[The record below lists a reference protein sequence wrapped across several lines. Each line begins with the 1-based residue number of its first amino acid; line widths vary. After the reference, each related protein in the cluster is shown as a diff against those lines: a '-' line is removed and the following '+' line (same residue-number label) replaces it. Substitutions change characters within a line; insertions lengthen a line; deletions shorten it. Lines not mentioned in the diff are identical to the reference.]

1 MKKLAF
7 VIVALAVVLGFLSCK
22 KEIVDVKEPLVFSI
36 SADID
41 DDSKAIVTPLGKI
54 EFYAGDHLYPA
65 YKGLNNKSSLIH
77 NTGTCFSGSISLNN
91 EVYDDKTDKGKVPFH
106 FFCLAGVNGGGDGI
120 TAYWTEEGLSAGCT
134 STSTCISLQNQGKNK
149 NGTWNEKRRDMPLLC
164 FGQSRE
170 NFKGAGTTS
179 FTVDMKN
186 KCALVKY
193 VVEAGIDYG
202 TEIFI
207 EGLNNVVEVDF
218 KVPYYKYMYDKY
230 GQMESEL
237 NESLAAGYDYDGFK
251 FVKRDGIIQST
262 CLHTPRSKS
271 PMLDIIIP
279 YRGKPENVT
288 DKTYCYSLL
297 LPQTEGLNELSG
309 YYYDKDENNVEN
321 KIPLTVAIYDRDG
334 NTAEEIVENK
344 FYKIIVTKASQGNQ

>member
-54 EFYAGDHLYPA
+54 EFNVGDHLYPA
-65 YKGLNNKSSLIH
+65 YKGLNNRNSLIH
-77 NTGTCFSGSISLNN
+77 NTGTCFTNKNIILNN
-91 EVYDDKTDKGKVPFH
+91 YEETDEVPFH
-106 FFCLAGVNGGGDGI
+106 FFCLAGVNGTGV
-120 TAYWTEEGLSAGCT
+120 TPSYWTEVGLSEGCT
-134 STSTCISLQNQGKNK
+134 STSTCISLQNQGKK
-149 NGTWNEKRRDMPLLC
+149 LDGTWNERRDMPLLC

-170 NFKGAGTTS
+170 NFEGAKTTN

-218 KVPYYKYMYDKY
+218 KVPYYKYMFDTY
-230 GQMESEL
+230 GRMADTL
-237 NESLAAGYDYDGFK
+237 NKSLADGYDCDGFK
-251 FVKRDGIIQST
+251 FLKRKGIIQKD
-262 CLHTPRSKS
+262 CLHTPRSTS

-279 YRGKPENVT
+279 YRGEPENET

-297 LPQTEGLNELSG
+297 LPQTEDLDKLSG
-309 YYYDKDENNVEN
+309 YYYDNGENQ
-321 KIPLTVAIYDRDG
+321 IPLTVAIYDKND
-334 NTAEEIVENK
+334 NPVQKIEENR
-344 FYKIIVTKASQGNQ
+344 FYKIIVNRASQGNQ

>member
-22 KEIVDVKEPLVFSI
+22 KETVDVKEPLVFSI

-54 EFYAGDHLYPA
+54 EFNAGDHLYPA

-106 FFCLAGVNGGGDGI
+106 FFCLAGVNDGGST
-120 TAYWTEEGLSAGCT
+120 TAYWTEVGLSEGCT
-134 STSTCISLQNQGKNK
+134 STATCISLQNQGKDKDGN
-149 NGTWNEKRRDMPLLC
+149 WNNKRRDMPLLC

-170 NFKGAGTTS
+170 IFEGAGTTS

-207 EGLNNVVEVDF
+207 VGLNNVVEVDF
-218 KVPYYKYMYDKY
+218 KVPYYKYMSGKDN
-230 GQMESEL
+230 QMQVKL
-237 NESLAAGYDYDGFK
+237 NESLDKGYDDDGFK
-251 FVKRDGIIQST
+251 FSKRVGTIQNA
-262 CLHTPRSKS
+262 CLHTPRSQSK
-271 PMLDIIIP
+271 MLDIIIP
-279 YRGKPENVT
+279 YRNKPENET

-297 LPQTEGLNELSG
+297 LPQTKGLDKLSG
-309 YYYDKDENNVEN
+309 YYYDNGENQ
-321 KIPLTVAIYDRDG
+321 IPLTVAIYDRDDKP
-334 NTAEEIVENK
+334 AQEIKENK
-344 FYKIIVTKASQGNQ
+344 FYKIIVNKASQGNQ

>member
-22 KEIVDVKEPLVFSI
+22 KETVDVKEPLVFSI

-54 EFYAGDHLYPA
+54 EFNVGDHLYPA
-65 YKGLNNKSSLIH
+65 YKGLNNRNSLIH
-77 NTGTCFSGSISLNN
+77 NTGTCFTNKNIILNN
-91 EVYDDKTDKGKVPFH
+91 YEETDEVPFH
-106 FFCLAGVNGGGDGI
+106 FFCLAGVNGTGV
-120 TAYWTEEGLSAGCT
+120 TPSYWTEVGLSEGCT
-134 STSTCISLQNQGKNK
+134 STSTCISLQNQGKK
-149 NGTWNEKRRDMPLLC
+149 LDGTWNERRDMPLLC

-170 NFKGAGTTS
+170 NFEGAKTTN

-193 VVEAGIDYG
+193 VVEAGIDYD

-207 EGLNNVVEVDF
+207 VGLNNVVEVDF
-218 KVPYYKYMYDKY
+218 KVPYYKYMYDNY
-230 GQMESEL
+230 DHQMENEL
-237 NESLAAGYDYDGFK
+237 KNSLDDGYDYEGFR
-251 FVKRDGIIQST
+251 FLKREGKIQKD

-279 YRGKPENVT
+279 YRDKPKNGT

-309 YYYDKDENNVEN
+309 YYYDGENQ
-321 KIPLTVAIYDRDG
+321 IPLTVAIYDRDDKPVQ
-334 NTAEEIVENK
+334 NIVENK

>member
-22 KEIVDVKEPLVFSI
+22 KETVDVKEPLVFSI

-41 DDSKAIVTPLGKI
+41 DDSKAIVTPLGII
-54 EFYAGDHLYPA
+54 EFNNGDHLYPA
-65 YKGLNNKSSLIH
+65 YKGLNNGNSLIH
-77 NTGTCFSGSISLNN
+77 NTGTCFTNTNIILNN
-91 EVYDDKTDKGKVPFH
+91 YEKTDEVPFH
-106 FFCLAGVNGGGDGI
+106 FFCLAGVNGGGT
-120 TAYWTEEGLSAGCT
+120 TAYWTEVGLSEGCT
-134 STSTCISLQNQGKNK
+134 STSTCISLQNQGKDK
-149 NGTWNEKRRDMPLLC
+149 DGKWNDKRRDMPLLC

-170 NFKGAGTTS
+170 NFEGAKTTK

-207 EGLNNVVEVDF
+207 VGLNNVVEVDF
-218 KVPYYKYMYDKY
+218 KVPYYKYMSEKY
-230 GQMESEL
+230 GQMENEL
-237 NESLAAGYDYDGFK
+237 KNSLDDGYDYEGFK
-251 FVKRDGIIQST
+251 FLKREGKIQKD

-279 YRGKPENVT
+279 YRGEPKNGT

-297 LPQTEGLNELSG
+297 LPQIGGLDTLSG
-309 YYYDKDENNVEN
+309 YYYDGENQ
-321 KIPLTVAIYDRDG
+321 IPLTVAIYDRDDKPVQ
-334 NTAEEIVENK
+334 NIVENK
-344 FYKIIVTKASQGNQ
+344 FYKIIVNRASQGNQ

>member
-22 KEIVDVKEPLVFSI
+22 KETVDVKEPLVFSI

-41 DDSKAIVTPLGKI
+41 DDSKAIVTPLGII
-54 EFYAGDHLYPA
+54 EFNNGDHLYPA

-91 EVYDDKTDKGKVPFH
+91 EVYDDKTDKGRVPFH
-106 FFCLAGVNGGGDGI
+106 FFCLAGVNDGGST
-120 TAYWTEEGLSAGCT
+120 TAYWTEVGLSEGCT
-134 STSTCISLQNQGKNK
+134 STSTCISLQNQGKNID
-149 NGTWNEKRRDMPLLC
+149 GTWNDKRRDMPLLC

-170 NFKGAGTTS
+170 NFEGEGTTS

-193 VVEAGIDYG
+193 VVQAGIDYG

-207 EGLNNVVEVDF
+207 VGLNNVVEVDF

-230 GQMESEL
+230 GQMESKL
-237 NESLAAGYDYDGFK
+237 NESLDKGYDDDGFK
-251 FVKRDGIIQST
+251 FSKRVGTIQNA
-262 CLHTPRSKS
+262 CLHTPRSQSK
-271 PMLDIIIP
+271 MLDIIIP
-279 YRGKPENVT
+279 YRNKPENET

-297 LPQTEGLNELSG
+297 LPQTKGLDKLSG
-309 YYYDKDENNVEN
+309 YYYDNGENQ
-321 KIPLTVAIYDRDG
+321 IPLTVAIYDRDDKP
-334 NTAEEIVENK
+334 AQEIKENK
-344 FYKIIVTKASQGNQ
+344 FYKIIVNKASQGNQ

>member
-7 VIVALAVVLGFLSCK
+7 VIVALAIVLGFLSCK
-22 KEIVDVKEPLVFSI
+22 KETVDVKEPLVFSI

-54 EFYAGDHLYPA
+54 EFNAGDHLYPA

-106 FFCLAGVNGGGDGI
+106 FFCLAGVNGGGT

-134 STSTCISLQNQGKNK
+134 STSTCISLQNQGKDK
-149 NGTWNEKRRDMPLLC
+149 DGKWNDKRRDMPLLC
-164 FGQSRE
+164 FGQSQE
-170 NFKGAGTTS
+170 KFKGEGTTK

-207 EGLNNVVEVDF
+207 VGLNNVVEVDF
-218 KVPYYKYMYDKY
+218 KVPYYKYMSGKDN
-230 GQMESEL
+230 QMQVKL
-237 NESLAAGYDYDGFK
+237 NESLDKGYDDDGFK
-251 FVKRDGIIQST
+251 FSKRVGTIQNA
-262 CLHTPRSKS
+262 CLHTPRSQSK
-271 PMLDIIIP
+271 MLDIIIP
-279 YRGKPENVT
+279 YRNKPENET

-297 LPQTEGLNELSG
+297 LPQTKGLDKLSG
-309 YYYDKDENNVEN
+309 YYYDNGENQ
-321 KIPLTVAIYDRDG
+321 IPLTVAIYDRDDKP
-334 NTAEEIVENK
+334 AQEIKENK
-344 FYKIIVTKASQGNQ
+344 FYKIIVNKASQGNQ

>member
-7 VIVALAVVLGFLSCK
+7 VIVALAIVLGFLSCK
-22 KEIVDVKEPLVFSI
+22 KETVDVKEPLVFSI

-54 EFYAGDHLYPA
+54 EFNAGDHLYPA

-91 EVYDDKTDKGKVPFH
+91 EVYDDKTDKGRVPFH
-106 FFCLAGVNGGGDGI
+106 FFCLAGVNDGGST
-120 TAYWTEEGLSAGCT
+120 TAYWTEVGLSEGCT
-134 STSTCISLQNQGKNK
+134 STSTCISLQNQGKNID
-149 NGTWNEKRRDMPLLC
+149 GTWNDKRRDMPLLC

-170 NFKGAGTTS
+170 NFEGEGTTS

-193 VVEAGIDYG
+193 VVQAGIDYG

-207 EGLNNVVEVDF
+207 VGLNNVVEVDF

-230 GQMESEL
+230 GQMESKL

-309 YYYDKDENNVEN
+309 YYYDGENQ
-321 KIPLTVAIYDRDG
+321 IPLTVAIYDRDDKPVQ
-334 NTAEEIVENK
+334 EIKENK

>member
-7 VIVALAVVLGFLSCK
+7 VIVALAIVLGFLSCK
-22 KEIVDVKEPLVFSI
+22 KETVDVKEPLVFSI

-54 EFYAGDHLYPA
+54 EFNAGDHLYPA

-77 NTGTCFSGSISLNN
+77 NTGTYFSGSISLNN

-106 FFCLAGVNGGGDGI
+106 FFCLAGVNGGGT

-134 STSTCISLQNQGKNK
+134 STSTCISLQNQGKDK
-149 NGTWNEKRRDMPLLC
+149 DGKWNDKRRDMPLLC
-164 FGQSRE
+164 FGQSQE
-170 NFKGAGTTS
+170 KFKGEGTTK

-207 EGLNNVVEVDF
+207 VGLNNVVEVDF
-218 KVPYYKYMYDKY
+218 KVPYYKYMSGKDN
-230 GQMESEL
+230 QMQVKL
-237 NESLAAGYDYDGFK
+237 NESLDKGYDDDGFK
-251 FVKRDGIIQST
+251 FSKRVGTIQNA
-262 CLHTPRSKS
+262 CLHTPRSQSK
-271 PMLDIIIP
+271 MLDIIIP
-279 YRGKPENVT
+279 YRNKPENET

-297 LPQTEGLNELSG
+297 LPQTKGLDKLSG
-309 YYYDKDENNVEN
+309 YYYDNGENQ
-321 KIPLTVAIYDRDG
+321 IPLTVAIYDRDDKP
-334 NTAEEIVENK
+334 AQEIKENK
-344 FYKIIVTKASQGNQ
+344 FYKIIVNKASQGNQ

>member
-7 VIVALAVVLGFLSCK
+7 VIVALAIVLGFLSCK
-22 KEIVDVKEPLVFSI
+22 KETVDVKEPLVFSI

-41 DDSKAIVTPLGKI
+41 DDSKAIVTPLGII
-54 EFYAGDHLYPA
+54 EFNNGDHLYPA

-91 EVYDDKTDKGKVPFH
+91 EVYDDKTDKGRVPFH
-106 FFCLAGVNGGGDGI
+106 FFCLAGVNDGDST
-120 TAYWTEEGLSAGCT
+120 TAYWTEVGLSEGCT
-134 STSTCISLQNQGKNK
+134 STSTCISLQNQGKDK
-149 NGTWNEKRRDMPLLC
+149 DGKWNDKKRDMPLLC

-170 NFKGAGTTS
+170 NFEGEGTTS

-193 VVEAGIDYG
+193 VVQAGIDYG

-207 EGLNNVVEVDF
+207 VGLNNVVEVDF

-230 GQMESEL
+230 GQMESKL

-251 FVKRDGIIQST
+251 FSKRVGTIQNA
-262 CLHTPRSKS
+262 CLHTPRSQPK
-271 PMLDIIIP
+271 MLHIIIP
-279 YRGKPENVT
+279 YRNKPENET

-297 LPQTEGLNELSG
+297 LPQTKGLDKLSG
-309 YYYDKDENNVEN
+309 YYYDNGENQ
-321 KIPLTVAIYDRDG
+321 IPLTVAIYDREDKP
-334 NTAEEIVENK
+334 AQEIKENK
-344 FYKIIVTKASQGNQ
+344 FYKIIVNKASQGNQ

>member
-7 VIVALAVVLGFLSCK
+7 VIVALAIVLGFLSCK
-22 KEIVDVKEPLVFSI
+22 KETVDVKEPLVFSI

-41 DDSKAIVTPLGKI
+41 DDSKAIVTPLGII
-54 EFYAGDHLYPA
+54 EFNNGDHLYPA

-91 EVYDDKTDKGKVPFH
+91 EVYDDKTDKGRVPFH
-106 FFCLAGVNGGGDGI
+106 FFCLAGVNDGGST
-120 TAYWTEEGLSAGCT
+120 TAYWTEVGLSEGCT
-134 STSTCISLQNQGKNK
+134 STSTCISLQNQGKNID
-149 NGTWNEKRRDMPLLC
+149 GTWNDKRRDMPLLC

-207 EGLNNVVEVDF
+207 VGLNNVVEVDF
-218 KVPYYKYMYDKY
+218 KVPYYKYMSDTY
-230 GQMESEL
+230 GRMADTL
-237 NESLAAGYDYDGFK
+237 NKSLADGYDCDGFK
-251 FVKRDGIIQST
+251 FLKRKGIIQKD
-262 CLHTPRSKS
+262 CLHTPRSTS

-279 YRGKPENVT
+279 YRGEPENET

-309 YYYDKDENNVEN
+309 YYYDGENQ
-321 KIPLTVAIYDRDG
+321 IPLTVAIYDRDDKPVQ
-334 NTAEEIVENK
+334 NIVENK

>member
-22 KEIVDVKEPLVFSI
+22 KETVDVKEPLVFSI

-54 EFYAGDHLYPA
+54 EFNAGDHLYPA
-65 YKGLNNKSSLIH
+65 YKGLNNRNSLVH
-77 NTGTCFSGSISLNN
+77 NTGTCFTNTNIILNN
-91 EVYDDKTDKGKVPFH
+91 YEKTDEVPFH
-106 FFCLAGVNGGGDGI
+106 FFCLAGVNGGGT
-120 TAYWTEEGLSAGCT
+120 TAYWTEVGLSEGCT
-134 STSTCISLQNQGKNK
+134 STSTCISLQNQGKDK
-149 NGTWNEKRRDMPLLC
+149 DGKWNDKRRDMPLLC

-170 NFKGAGTTS
+170 NFEGAKTTK

-202 TEIFI
+202 TEIFVV
-207 EGLNNVVEVDF
+207 GLNNVVKVDF
-218 KVPYYKYMYDKY
+218 SVPYYKYMSDKDE
-230 GQMESEL
+230 QMKD
-237 NESLAAGYDYDGFK
+237 SLKISNVNGYDDDGFK
-251 FVKRDGIIQST
+251 FLKRPGDIQAE
-262 CLHTPRSKS
+262 CLTPRSKS

-279 YRGKPENVT
+279 YRGKPANKE

-297 LPQTEGLNELSG
+297 LPQTEGLDKLSG
-309 YYYDKDENNVEN
+309 YYYDKDENNVE
-321 KIPLTVAIYDRDG
+321 KIIPLTVAIYDKDG
-334 NTAEEIVENK
+334 KPAEEIVENK
-344 FYKIIVTKASQGNQ
+344 FYKITVNRASQVN

>member
-7 VIVALAVVLGFLSCK
+7 VIVALAVVLGFMSCK
-22 KEIVDVKEPLVFSI
+22 KETVDVKEPLVFSI

-54 EFYAGDHLYPA
+54 EFNAGDHLYPA
-65 YKGLNNKSSLIH
+65 YKGLNNRSSLIH
-77 NTGTCFSGSISLNN
+77 NTGTCFKGSISLNN
-91 EVYDDKTDKGKVPFH
+91 EVYDDGTDKDKVPFH
-106 FFCLAGVNGGGDGI
+106 FFCLAGVNGGGT
-120 TAYWTEEGLSAGCT
+120 TAYWTEVGLSAGCT
-134 STSTCISLQNQGKNK
+134 STSTCISLQNQGKNID
-149 NGTWNEKRRDMPLLC
+149 GTWNDKRRDMPLLC

-207 EGLNNVVEVDF
+207 VGLNNVVEVDF
-218 KVPYYKYMYDKY
+218 KVPYYKYMSEKY
-230 GQMESEL
+230 GQMENEL
-237 NESLAAGYDYDGFK
+237 KNSLDDGYDYEGFK
-251 FVKRDGIIQST
+251 FLKREGKIQKD

-279 YRGKPENVT
+279 YRGEPKNGT

-309 YYYDKDENNVEN
+309 YYYDGENQ
-321 KIPLTVAIYDRDG
+321 IPLTVAIYDKND
-334 NTAEEIVENK
+334 NPVQKIEENR
-344 FYKIIVTKASQGNQ
+344 FYKIIITKASQGNQ

>member
-7 VIVALAVVLGFLSCK
+7 VIVALAVVLGFMSCK
-22 KEIVDVKEPLVFSI
+22 KETVDVKEPLVFSI

-54 EFYAGDHLYPA
+54 EFNAGDHLYPA
-65 YKGLNNKSSLIH
+65 YKGLNNRSSLIH
-77 NTGTCFSGSISLNN
+77 NTGTCFKGSISLNN
-91 EVYDDKTDKGKVPFH
+91 EVYDDGTDKDKVPFH
-106 FFCLAGVNGGGDGI
+106 FFCLAGVNGGGT
-120 TAYWTEEGLSAGCT
+120 TAYWTEVGLSAGCT
-134 STSTCISLQNQGKNK
+134 STSTCISLQNQGKNID
-149 NGTWNEKRRDMPLLC
+149 GTWNDKRRDMPLLC

-170 NFKGAGTTS
+170 NFKGAGTTK

-207 EGLNNVVEVDF
+207 VGLNNVVEVDF
-218 KVPYYKYMYDKY
+218 KVPYYKYMYDHY
-230 GQMESEL
+230 GHQMEKEL
-237 NESLAAGYDYDGFK
+237 NESRDKGYDDDGFK
-251 FVKRDGIIQST
+251 FRKREGKIQKD

-279 YRGKPENVT
+279 YRDKPKNGT

-309 YYYDKDENNVEN
+309 YYYDGENQ
-321 KIPLTVAIYDRDG
+321 IPLTVAIYDRDDKPVQ
-334 NTAEEIVENK
+334 NIVENK
-344 FYKIIVTKASQGNQ
+344 FYKIIVNKASQGNQ

>member
-7 VIVALAVVLGFLSCK
+7 VIVALAVVLGFMSCK
-22 KEIVDVKEPLVFSI
+22 KETVDVKEPLVFSI

-54 EFYAGDHLYPA
+54 EFNAGDHLYPA
-65 YKGLNNKSSLIH
+65 YKGLNNRSSLIH
-77 NTGTCFSGSISLNN
+77 NTGTCFKGSISLNN
-91 EVYDDKTDKGKVPFH
+91 EVYDDGTDKDKVPFH
-106 FFCLAGVNGGGDGI
+106 FFCLAGVNGGGT
-120 TAYWTEEGLSAGCT
+120 TAYWTEVGLSDGCT
-134 STSTCISLQNQGKNK
+134 STSTCISLQNQGKNID
-149 NGTWNEKRRDMPLLC
+149 GTWNDKRRDMPLLC

-170 NFKGAGTTS
+170 NFKGAGTTK

-207 EGLNNVVEVDF
+207 VGLNNVVEVDF
-218 KVPYYKYMYDKY
+218 KVPYYKYMSEKY
-230 GQMESEL
+230 GQMENEL
-237 NESLAAGYDYDGFK
+237 KNSLDDGYDYEGFK
-251 FVKRDGIIQST
+251 FLKREGKIQKD

-279 YRGKPENVT
+279 YRGEPKNGT

-309 YYYDKDENNVEN
+309 YYYDGENQ
-321 KIPLTVAIYDRDG
+321 IPLTVAIYDKND
-334 NTAEEIVENK
+334 NPVQKIEENK
-344 FYKIIVTKASQGNQ
+344 FYKIIVNRASQGNQ

>member
-7 VIVALAVVLGFLSCK
+7 VIVALAIVLGFLSCK
-22 KEIVDVKEPLVFSI
+22 KETVDVKEPLVFSI

-41 DDSKAIVTPLGKI
+41 DDSKAIVTPLGII
-54 EFYAGDHLYPA
+54 EFNNGDHLYPA

-164 FGQSRE
+164 FGQSKE

-218 KVPYYKYMYDKY
+218 KVPYYKYMFDTY
-230 GQMESEL
+230 GRMADTL
-237 NESLAAGYDYDGFK
+237 NKSLADGYDCDGFK
-251 FVKRDGIIQST
+251 FLKREGIIQED
-262 CLHTPRSKS
+262 CLHTPRSTS

-279 YRGKPENVT
+279 YRGKPENET

-309 YYYDKDENNVEN
+309 YYYDGENQ
-321 KIPLTVAIYDRDG
+321 IPLTVAIYDRDDKPVQ
-334 NTAEEIVENK
+334 NIVENK
-344 FYKIIVTKASQGNQ
+344 FYKIIVNKASQGNQ

>member
-1 MKKLAF
+1 MKKLTF
-7 VIVALAVVLGFLSCK
+7 VIVALAIVLGFLSCK
-22 KEIVDVKEPLVFSI
+22 KETVDVKEPLVFSI

-54 EFYAGDHLYPA
+54 EFNAGDHLYPA
-65 YKGLNNKSSLIH
+65 YKGLNNGNSLIH
-77 NTGTCFSGSISLNN
+77 NTGTCFTNTNIILNN
-91 EVYDDKTDKGKVPFH
+91 YEKTDEVPFH
-106 FFCLAGVNGGGDGI
+106 FFCLAGVNGGGT

-134 STSTCISLQNQGKNK
+134 STSTCISLQNQGKDK
-149 NGTWNEKRRDMPLLC
+149 DGKWNDKRRDMPLLC
-164 FGQSRE
+164 FGQSQE
-170 NFKGAGTTS
+170 KFKGEGTTK

-218 KVPYYKYMYDKY
+218 KVPYYKYMFDTY
-230 GQMESEL
+230 GRMADTL
-237 NESLAAGYDYDGFK
+237 NKSLADGYDCDGFK
-251 FVKRDGIIQST
+251 FLKREGIIQED
-262 CLHTPRSKS
+262 CLHTPRSTS

-279 YRGKPENVT
+279 YRGKPENET

-309 YYYDKDENNVEN
+309 YYYDGENQ
-321 KIPLTVAIYDRDG
+321 IPLTVAIYDRDDKPVQ
-334 NTAEEIVENK
+334 EIKENK

>member
-7 VIVALAVVLGFLSCK
+7 VIVALAIVLGFLSCK
-22 KEIVDVKEPLVFSI
+22 KETVDVKEPLVFSI

-54 EFYAGDHLYPA
+54 EFNAGDHLYPA
-65 YKGLNNKSSLIH
+65 YKGLNNGNSLIH
-77 NTGTCFSGSISLNN
+77 NTGTCFTNTNIILNN
-91 EVYDDKTDKGKVPFH
+91 YEKTDEVPFH
-106 FFCLAGVNGGGDGI
+106 FFCLAGVNGGGT

-134 STSTCISLQNQGKNK
+134 STSTCISLQNQGKDK
-149 NGTWNEKRRDMPLLC
+149 DGKWNDKRRDMPLLC
-164 FGQSRE
+164 FGQSQE
-170 NFKGAGTTS
+170 KFKGEGTTK

-207 EGLNNVVEVDF
+207 VGLNNVVEVDF
-218 KVPYYKYMYDKY
+218 KVPYYKYMFDTY
-230 GQMESEL
+230 GRMADTL

-262 CLHTPRSKS
+262 CLHTPRSTS

-279 YRGKPENVT
+279 YRNKPENET

-297 LPQTEGLNELSG
+297 LPQTKGLDKLSG
-309 YYYDKDENNVEN
+309 YYYDNGENQ
-321 KIPLTVAIYDRDG
+321 IPLTVAIYDRDDKP
-334 NTAEEIVENK
+334 AQEIKENK
-344 FYKIIVTKASQGNQ
+344 FYKIIVNKASQGNQ

>member
-7 VIVALAVVLGFLSCK
+7 VIVALAIVLGFLSCK
-22 KEIVDVKEPLVFSI
+22 KETVDVKEPLVFSI

-54 EFYAGDHLYPA
+54 EFNAGDHLYPA
-65 YKGLNNKSSLIH
+65 YKGLNNGNSLIH
-77 NTGTCFSGSISLNN
+77 NTGTCFTNTNIILNN
-91 EVYDDKTDKGKVPFH
+91 YEKTDEVPFH
-106 FFCLAGVNGGGDGI
+106 FFCLAGVNGGGT
-120 TAYWTEEGLSAGCT
+120 TAYWTEVGLSEGCT
-134 STSTCISLQNQGKNK
+134 STSTCISLQNQGKDK
-149 NGTWNEKRRDMPLLC
+149 DGKWNDKRRDMPLLC
-164 FGQSRE
+164 FGQSQE
-170 NFKGAGTTS
+170 KFKGAKTTK

-207 EGLNNVVEVDF
+207 VGLNNVVEVDF
-218 KVPYYKYMYDKY
+218 KVPYYKYMFDTY
-230 GQMESEL
+230 GRMVDTL

-309 YYYDKDENNVEN
+309 YYYDGENQ
-321 KIPLTVAIYDRDG
+321 IPLTVAIYDRDDKPVQ
-334 NTAEEIVENK
+334 NIVENK

>member
-22 KEIVDVKEPLVFSI
+22 KETVDVKEPLVFSI

-54 EFYAGDHLYPA
+54 EFNAGDHLYPA

-106 FFCLAGVNGGGDGI
+106 FFCLAGVNGGGT
-120 TAYWTEEGLSAGCT
+120 TAYWTEVGLSEGCT
-134 STSTCISLQNQGKNK
+134 STSTCISLQNQGKNID
-149 NGTWNEKRRDMPLLC
+149 GTWNDKRRDMPLLC

-193 VVEAGIDYG
+193 VVEAGIDYD

-207 EGLNNVVEVDF
+207 VGLNNVVEVDF
-218 KVPYYKYMYDKY
+218 KVPCYKYMYDNY
-230 GQMESEL
+230 DHQMENEL
-237 NESLAAGYDYDGFK
+237 KNSLAAGYDYDGFK

-279 YRGKPENVT
+279 YRGKPENET

-297 LPQTEGLNELSG
+297 LPQIGGLDTLSG
-309 YYYDKDENNVEN
+309 YYYDGENQ
-321 KIPLTVAIYDRDG
+321 IPLTVAIYDRDDKPVQ
-334 NTAEEIVENK
+334 NIVENK
-344 FYKIIVTKASQGNQ
+344 FYKIIVNRASQGNQ

>member
-7 VIVALAVVLGFLSCK
+7 VIVALAIVLGFLSCK
-22 KEIVDVKEPLVFSI
+22 KETVDVKEPLVFSI

-65 YKGLNNKSSLIH
+65 YKGLNNKNSLIH
-77 NTGTCFSGSISLNN
+77 NTGTCFTNTNIILNN
-91 EVYDDKTDKGKVPFH
+91 YEKTDEVPFH
-106 FFCLAGVNGGGDGI
+106 FFCLAGVNGGGT

-134 STSTCISLQNQGKNK
+134 STSTCISLQNQGKDKDGN
-149 NGTWNEKRRDMPLLC
+149 WNNKRRDMPLLC
-164 FGQSRE
+164 FGQSQE
-170 NFKGAGTTS
+170 KFKGEGTTK

-207 EGLNNVVEVDF
+207 VGLNNVVEVDF
-218 KVPYYKYMYDKY
+218 KVPYYKYMSGKDN
-230 GQMESEL
+230 QMQVKL
-237 NESLAAGYDYDGFK
+237 NESLDKGYDDDGFK
-251 FVKRDGIIQST
+251 FSKRVGTIQNA
-262 CLHTPRSKS
+262 CLHTPRSQSK
-271 PMLDIIIP
+271 MLDIIIP
-279 YRGKPENVT
+279 YRNKPENET

-297 LPQTEGLNELSG
+297 LPQTKGLDKLSG
-309 YYYDKDENNVEN
+309 YYYDNGENQ
-321 KIPLTVAIYDRDG
+321 IPLTVAIYDRDDKP
-334 NTAEEIVENK
+334 AQEIKENK
-344 FYKIIVTKASQGNQ
+344 FYKIIVNKASQGNQ

>member
-7 VIVALAVVLGFLSCK
+7 VIVALAIVLGFMSCK
-22 KEIVDVKEPLVFSI
+22 KETVDVKEPLVFSI

-54 EFYAGDHLYPA
+54 EFNAGDHLYPA
-65 YKGLNNKSSLIH
+65 YKGLNNRSSLIH
-77 NTGTCFSGSISLNN
+77 NTGTCFKGSISLNN
-91 EVYDDKTDKGKVPFH
+91 EVYDDGTDKDKVPFH
-106 FFCLAGVNGGGDGI
+106 FFCLAGVNGGGT
-120 TAYWTEEGLSAGCT
+120 TAYWTEVGLSDGCT
-134 STSTCISLQNQGKNK
+134 STSTCISLQNQGKNID
-149 NGTWNEKRRDMPLLC
+149 GTWNDKRRDMPLLC

-170 NFKGAGTTS
+170 NFKGAGTTK

-207 EGLNNVVEVDF
+207 VGLNNVVEVDF
-218 KVPYYKYMYDKY
+218 KVPYYKYMSEKY
-230 GQMESEL
+230 GQMENEL
-237 NESLAAGYDYDGFK
+237 KNSLDDGYDYEGFK
-251 FVKRDGIIQST
+251 FLKREGKIQKD

-279 YRGKPENVT
+279 YRGEPKNGT

-309 YYYDKDENNVEN
+309 YYYDGENQ
-321 KIPLTVAIYDRDG
+321 IPLTVAIYDKND
-334 NTAEEIVENK
+334 NPVQKIEENR
-344 FYKIIVTKASQGNQ
+344 FYKIIIVAP

>member
-7 VIVALAVVLGFLSCK
+7 VIVALAIVLGFLSCK
-22 KEIVDVKEPLVFSI
+22 KETVDVKEPLVFSI

-54 EFYAGDHLYPA
+54 EFNAGDHLYPA
-65 YKGLNNKSSLIH
+65 YKGLNNGNSLIH
-77 NTGTCFSGSISLNN
+77 NTGTCFTNTNIILNN
-91 EVYDDKTDKGKVPFH
+91 YEKTDEVPFH
-106 FFCLAGVNGGGDGI
+106 FFCLAGVNGGGT

-134 STSTCISLQNQGKNK
+134 STSTCISLQNQGKDK
-149 NGTWNEKRRDMPLLC
+149 DGKWNDKRRDMPLLC
-164 FGQSRE
+164 FGQSQE
-170 NFKGAGTTS
+170 NFEGEGTTS

-193 VVEAGIDYG
+193 VVQAGIDYG
-202 TEIFI
+202 TEIAI
-207 EGLNNVVEVDF
+207 VGLNNVVEVDF

-230 GQMESEL
+230 GQMESKL

-251 FVKRDGIIQST
+251 FSKRVGTIQNA
-262 CLHTPRSKS
+262 CLHTPRSQS
-271 PMLDIIIP
+271 QMLDIIIP
-279 YRGKPENVT
+279 YRNKPENET

-321 KIPLTVAIYDRDG
+321 KIPLTVAIYDRDDKPVQ
-334 NTAEEIVENK
+334 NIVENK
-344 FYKIIVTKASQGNQ
+344 FYKIIVNKASQGNQ

>member
-7 VIVALAVVLGFLSCK
+7 VIVALAIVLGFLSCK
-22 KEIVDVKEPLVFSI
+22 KETVDVKEPLVFSI

-41 DDSKAIVTPLGKI
+41 DDSKAIVTPLGII
-54 EFYAGDHLYPA
+54 EFNNGDHLYPA

-91 EVYDDKTDKGKVPFH
+91 EVYDDKTDKGRVPFH
-106 FFCLAGVNGGGDGI
+106 FFCLAGVNDGGST
-120 TAYWTEEGLSAGCT
+120 TAYWTEVGLSEGCT
-134 STSTCISLQNQGKNK
+134 STSTCISLQNQGKNID
-149 NGTWNEKRRDMPLLC
+149 GTWNDKRRDMPLLC

-170 NFKGAGTTS
+170 NFEGEGTTS

-202 TEIFI
+202 TEIVI
-207 EGLNNVVEVDF
+207 KGLNNVVEVDF

-297 LPQTEGLNELSG
+297 LPQTEEDLDELSG
-309 YYYDKDENNVEN
+309 YYYDGENQ
-321 KIPLTVAIYDRDG
+321 IPLTVAIYDRNDKP
-334 NTAEEIVENK
+334 AQEIKENK
-344 FYKIIVTKASQGNQ
+344 FYKIIVNRASQGNQ

>member
-7 VIVALAVVLGFLSCK
+7 VIVALAIVLGFLSCK
-22 KEIVDVKEPLVFSI
+22 KETVDVKEPLVFSI

-41 DDSKAIVTPLGKI
+41 DDSKAIVTPLGII
-54 EFYAGDHLYPA
+54 EFNNGDHLYPA

-91 EVYDDKTDKGKVPFH
+91 EVYDDKTDKGRVPFH
-106 FFCLAGVNGGGDGI
+106 FFCLAGVNDGGST
-120 TAYWTEEGLSAGCT
+120 TAYWTEVGLSEGCT
-134 STSTCISLQNQGKNK
+134 STSTCISLQNQGKNID
-149 NGTWNEKRRDMPLLC
+149 GTWNDKRRDMPLLC

-207 EGLNNVVEVDF
+207 VGLNNVVEVDF
-218 KVPYYKYMYDKY
+218 KVPYYKYMFDTY
-230 GQMESEL
+230 GRMTDTL

-309 YYYDKDENNVEN
+309 YYYDGENQ
-321 KIPLTVAIYDRDG
+321 IPLTVAIYDRDDKPVQ
-334 NTAEEIVENK
+334 NIVENK

>member
-22 KEIVDVKEPLVFSI
+22 KETVDVKEPLVFSI

-41 DDSKAIVTPLGKI
+41 DDSKAIVTPLGII
-54 EFYAGDHLYPA
+54 EFNNGDHLYPA
-65 YKGLNNKSSLIH
+65 YKGLNNGNSLIH
-77 NTGTCFSGSISLNN
+77 NTGTCFTNTNIILNN
-91 EVYDDKTDKGKVPFH
+91 YEKTDEVPFH
-106 FFCLAGVNGGGDGI
+106 FFCLAGVNDGGST
-120 TAYWTEEGLSAGCT
+120 TAYWTEVGLSEGCT
-134 STSTCISLQNQGKNK
+134 STSTCISLQNQGKDK
-149 NGTWNEKRRDMPLLC
+149 DGKWNDKRRDMPLLC

-170 NFKGAGTTS
+170 NFEGEGTTS

-193 VVEAGIDYG
+193 VVQAGIDYG
-202 TEIFI
+202 TEIAI
-207 EGLNNVVEVDF
+207 VGLNNVVEVDF

-230 GQMESEL
+230 GQMESKL

-251 FVKRDGIIQST
+251 FSKRVGTIQNA
-262 CLHTPRSKS
+262 CLHTPRSQS
-271 PMLDIIIP
+271 QMLDIIIP
-279 YRGKPENVT
+279 YRNKPENET

-297 LPQTEGLNELSG
+297 LPQTKGLDKLSG
-309 YYYDKDENNVEN
+309 YYYDNGENQ
-321 KIPLTVAIYDRDG
+321 IPLTVAIYDRDDKP
-334 NTAEEIVENK
+334 AQEIKENK

>member
-22 KEIVDVKEPLVFSI
+22 KETVDVKEPLVFSI

-54 EFYAGDHLYPA
+54 EFNAGDHLYPA
-65 YKGLNNKSSLIH
+65 YKGLNNRNSLVH
-77 NTGTCFSGSISLNN
+77 NTGTCFTNKNIILNN
-91 EVYDDKTDKGKVPFH
+91 YEETDEVPFH
-106 FFCLAGVNGGGDGI
+106 FFCLAGVNGTGV
-120 TAYWTEEGLSAGCT
+120 TPSYWTEVGLSEGCT
-134 STSTCISLQNQGKNK
+134 STSTCISLQNQGKK
-149 NGTWNEKRRDMPLLC
+149 LDGTWNERRDMPLLC

-170 NFKGAGTTS
+170 NFEGAKTTN

-193 VVEAGIDYG
+193 VVEAGIDYD

-207 EGLNNVVEVDF
+207 VGLNNVVEVDF
-218 KVPYYKYMYDKY
+218 KVPYYKYMYDNY
-230 GQMESEL
+230 DHQMENEL
-237 NESLAAGYDYDGFK
+237 KNSLDDGYDYEGFR
-251 FVKRDGIIQST
+251 FLKREGKIQKD

-279 YRGKPENVT
+279 YRDKPKNGT

-309 YYYDKDENNVEN
+309 YYYDGENQ
-321 KIPLTVAIYDRDG
+321 IPLTVAIYDRDDKPVQ
-334 NTAEEIVENK
+334 NIVENK
-344 FYKIIVTKASQGNQ
+344 FYKIIVNRASQGNQ

>member
-7 VIVALAVVLGFLSCK
+7 VIVALAIVLGFLSCK
-22 KEIVDVKEPLVFSI
+22 KETVDVKEPLVFSI

-54 EFYAGDHLYPA
+54 EFNAGDHLYPA
-65 YKGLNNKSSLIH
+65 YKGLNNRNSLVH
-77 NTGTCFSGSISLNN
+77 NTGTCFTNTNIILNN
-91 EVYDDKTDKGKVPFH
+91 YEKTDEVPFH
-106 FFCLAGVNGGGDGI
+106 FFCLAGVNGGGT
-120 TAYWTEEGLSAGCT
+120 TAYWTEVGLSAGCT
-134 STSTCISLQNQGKNK
+134 STSTCISLQNQGKNID
-149 NGTWNEKRRDMPLLC
+149 GTWNDKRRDMPLLC

-207 EGLNNVVEVDF
+207 VGLNNVVEVDF
-218 KVPYYKYMYDKY
+218 KVPYYKYMSEKY
-230 GQMESEL
+230 GQMENEL
-237 NESLAAGYDYDGFK
+237 KNSLDDGYDYEGFK
-251 FVKRDGIIQST
+251 FLKREGKIQKD

-279 YRGKPENVT
+279 YRGEPKNGT

-309 YYYDKDENNVEN
+309 YYYDGENQ
-321 KIPLTVAIYDRDG
+321 IPLTVAIYDKND
-334 NTAEEIVENK
+334 NPVQKIEENK

>member
-22 KEIVDVKEPLVFSI
+22 KETVDVKEPLVFSI

-54 EFYAGDHLYPA
+54 EFNVGDHLYPA
-65 YKGLNNKSSLIH
+65 YKGLNNGNSLIH
-77 NTGTCFSGSISLNN
+77 NTGTCFTNSNISLNN
-91 EVYDDKTDKGKVPFH
+91 YEKTDEVPFH
-106 FFCLAGVNGGGDGI
+106 FFCLAGVNGGGT
-120 TAYWTEEGLSAGCT
+120 TAYWTETGLSAGCT

-164 FGQSRE
+164 FGQSQE
-170 NFKGAGTTS
+170 KFKGERTTK

-207 EGLNNVVEVDF
+207 VGLNNVVEVDF
-218 KVPYYKYMYDKY
+218 KVPYYKYMSGKDK
-230 GQMESEL
+230 QMEVKL
-237 NESLAAGYDYDGFK
+237 NESLADGYDCDGFK
-251 FVKRDGIIQST
+251 FLKRKGIIQKD
-262 CLHTPRSKS
+262 CLHTPRSQS
-271 PMLDIIIP
+271 EMLDIIIP
-279 YRGKPENVT
+279 YRGKPKNET

-297 LPQTEGLNELSG
+297 LPQTKDLDKLSG
-309 YYYDKDENNVEN
+309 YYYDNGEN
-321 KIPLTVAIYDRDG
+321 KIPLTVAIYNKND
-334 NTAEEIVENK
+334 NTVQKIEENR
-344 FYKIIVTKASQGNQ
+344 FYKIIVTKAPQENQ

>member
-7 VIVALAVVLGFLSCK
+7 VIVALAIVLGFLSCK
-22 KEIVDVKEPLVFSI
+22 KETVDVKEPLVFSI

-54 EFYAGDHLYPA
+54 EFNAGDHLYPA
-65 YKGLNNKSSLIH
+65 YKGLNNRSSLIH
-77 NTGTCFSGSISLNN
+77 NTGTCFKGSISLNN
-91 EVYDDKTDKGKVPFH
+91 EVYDDGTDKDKVPFH
-106 FFCLAGVNGGGDGI
+106 FFCLAGVNGGGT
-120 TAYWTEEGLSAGCT
+120 TAYWTEVGLSAGCT
-134 STSTCISLQNQGKNK
+134 STSTCISLQNQGKNID
-149 NGTWNEKRRDMPLLC
+149 GTWNDKRRDMPLLC

-207 EGLNNVVEVDF
+207 VGLNNVVEVDF
-218 KVPYYKYMYDKY
+218 KVPYYKYMSEKY
-230 GQMESEL
+230 GQMENEL
-237 NESLAAGYDYDGFK
+237 KNSLDDGYDYEGFK
-251 FVKRDGIIQST
+251 FLKREGKIQKD

-279 YRGKPENVT
+279 YRGEPKNGT

-309 YYYDKDENNVEN
+309 YYYDGENQ
-321 KIPLTVAIYDRDG
+321 IPLTVAIYDKND
-334 NTAEEIVENK
+334 NPVQKIEENR
-344 FYKIIVTKASQGNQ
+344 FYKIIITKASQGNQ

>member
-7 VIVALAVVLGFLSCK
+7 VIVALAIVLGLLSCK
-22 KEIVDVKEPLVFSI
+22 KETVDVKEPLVFSI

-54 EFYAGDHLYPA
+54 EFNAGDHLYPA
-65 YKGLNNKSSLIH
+65 YKGLNNGNSLIH
-77 NTGTCFSGSISLNN
+77 NTGTCFTNTNIILNN
-91 EVYDDKTDKGKVPFH
+91 YEKTDEVPFH
-106 FFCLAGVNGGGDGI
+106 FFCLAGVNDGGST
-120 TAYWTEEGLSAGCT
+120 TAYWTEVGLSEGCT
-134 STSTCISLQNQGKNK
+134 STSTCISLQNQGKNID
-149 NGTWNEKRRDMPLLC
+149 GTWNDKRRDMPLLC

-207 EGLNNVVEVDF
+207 VGLNNVVEVDF
-218 KVPYYKYMYDKY
+218 KVPYYKYMFDTY
-230 GQMESEL
+230 GRMADTL

-279 YRGKPENVT
+279 YRGEPKNGT

-309 YYYDKDENNVEN
+309 YYYDGENQ
-321 KIPLTVAIYDRDG
+321 IPLTVAIYDRDEKP
-334 NTAEEIVENK
+334 AQEIKENK
-344 FYKIIVTKASQGNQ
+344 FYKIIVNKASQGNQ

>member
-22 KEIVDVKEPLVFSI
+22 KETVDVKEPLVFSI

-54 EFYAGDHLYPA
+54 EFNAGDHLYPA
-65 YKGLNNKSSLIH
+65 YKGLNNRSSLIH
-77 NTGTCFSGSISLNN
+77 NTGTCFKGSISLNN
-91 EVYDDKTDKGKVPFH
+91 EVYDDGTDKDKVPFH
-106 FFCLAGVNGGGDGI
+106 FFCLAGVNGGGT
-120 TAYWTEEGLSAGCT
+120 TAYWTEVGLSEGCT
-134 STSTCISLQNQGKNK
+134 STSTCISLQNQGKDK
-149 NGTWNEKRRDMPLLC
+149 DGKWNDKRRDMPLLC

-207 EGLNNVVEVDF
+207 VGLNNVVEVDF
-218 KVPYYKYMYDKY
+218 KVPYYKYMSEKY
-230 GQMESEL
+230 GQMENEL
-237 NESLAAGYDYDGFK
+237 KNSLDDGYDCDGFK
-251 FVKRDGIIQST
+251 FLKRKGIIQKD
-262 CLHTPRSKS
+262 CLHTPRSTS

-279 YRGKPENVT
+279 YRGEPENET

-297 LPQTEGLNELSG
+297 LPQTKGLDKLSG
-309 YYYDKDENNVEN
+309 YYYDNGENQ
-321 KIPLTVAIYDRDG
+321 IPLTVAIYDRDDKP
-334 NTAEEIVENK
+334 AQEIKENK
-344 FYKIIVTKASQGNQ
+344 FYKIIVNKASQGNQ